1 MLVGPGDDAAAVR
14 AARRPLLFTTDSLI
28 EGIHFRRGWETWAGL
43 GRRAFTVNASDVA
56 AMGGVPRYALLAL
69 EIPGGTPVAEID
81 ALVAGFAGAAR
92 RTGARLIGGNV
103 AGGPHLAI
111 TVALVGEAPGR
122 VVTRGGARPGD
133 VLFVTGNLGATG
145 IAVRSLTAGR
155 RGRLPALPLRV
166 RAGVL
171 LARLAH
177 AMIDVSDGLVQDVG
191 HVCRASRVGA
201 AIELAKLP
209 VAPACRRAL
218 GARGA
223 LFAASAGEDYELAI
237 AVPPRRL
244 PALARLRRSLG
255 CRLTEVGR
263 VTEGSG
269 VRLLDRTGRAVRPP
283 RAGFDHFRRR

>member
-122 VVTRGGARPGD
+122 VITRGGARPGD

-155 RGRLPALPLRV
+155 HGRLPALPLRV

-171 LARLAH
+171 LARVAH
-177 AMIDVSDGLVQDVG
+177 AMIDVSDGLSTDLSHILDESNVSARIFPDRIPASDGAGVDDVLHG
-191 HVCRASRVGA
+191 
-201 AIELAKLP
+201 
-209 VAPACRRAL
+209 
-218 GARGA
+218 
-223 LFAASAGEDYELAI
+223 GEDYELLIVA
-237 AVPPRRL
+237 PSL
-244 PALARLRRSLG
+244 PAQIEG
-255 CRLTEVGR
+255 VPLTRIGEIVPSVADNR
-263 VTEGSG
+263 IVRISG
-269 VRLLDRTGRAVRPP
+269 GGETVLQP
-283 RAGFDHFRRR
+283 RGFEHFR